1 MRAGR
6 IEQQDAFLLHAHPW
20 RETSLV
26 LDLLSREHGRLAL
39 VAKGARRPLSQWRGV
54 LMAFQ
59 PLWVSWSGKGEVKT
73 LTDAEWQGG
82 QALLTGSALLC
93 AYYANEL
100 LTRLLPRE
108 DGHPALFDA
117 YRELLIALAEAPLH
131 DPALRGFELT
141 LLRELGY
148 APSFSFDIDGDP
160 VQPEASYV
168 FIIEQGPAKA
178 TGVGDLP
185 VLTGQ
190 TLLDL
195 ARNDLSFPAT
205 LAQAKG
211 LMRRL
216 IAHLLGGL
224 PLESRRIFMELQEL

>member
-1 MRAGR
+1 MAAGR
-6 IEQQDAFLLHAHPW
+6 IAQQDSFLLHAHPW

-26 LDLLSREHGRLAL
+26 LDLFSREHGRVAL
-39 VAKGARRPLSQWRGV
+39 VAKGARRPTSQWRGV

-59 PLWVSWSGKGEVKT
+59 PLWASWSGKGEVKT
-73 LTDAEWQGG
+73 LTDVEWQGG

-93 AYYANEL
+93 GYYANEL

-108 DGHPALFDA
+108 DGHPGLFDA
-117 YRELLIALAEAPLH
+117 YRSLLGALASAERQ
-131 DPALRGFELT
+131 DPALRGFELA
-141 LLRELGY
+141 LLAELGY
-148 APSFSFDIDGDP
+148 APSFDQDLDGDA
-160 VQPEASYV
+160 VQPDGRYV

-178 TGVGDLP
+178 QAHLGLP
-185 VLTGQ
+185 AFDGQ

-195 ARNDLSFPAT
+195 ARRDLSRPAT

-216 IAHLLGGL
+216 IAHLMGGL